1 MGSRRH
7 NDAGA
12 IRLRR
17 HLTASRN
24 RASVSKSS
32 PSPLPHW
39 EISSACGRSHVPRLS
54 TILLT
59 CLLTGLSL
67 AVAAAP
73 LFAHEIAIMKSANI
87 APYNQAV
94 NGFKSSMPGGTTFIE
109 YDLKGDP
116 DAGRH
121 YASKIRASGA
131 DLVLAVGS
139 KAAIAARLEILDIPI
154 VYCMV
159 LHPEKYDLKA
169 PHIAGVSSTIP
180 IGQQLS
186 HLRAVLPNLKRIGYL
201 YDPDKTPPFS
211 GDATNQAR
219 QLGFVFIDR
228 QVRTEEQVPT
238 ALRELLSEVD
248 ALWLTSDS
256 TVLTEESFSFLLSAA
271 FKRNVPVIGFD
282 PEFVRKGALISF
294 WIDSAD
300 VGRGAAHLAQTILAG
315 SAVPSSKA
323 FLPKPRMSLNR
334 GTAEYLGITIP
345 PSVLSLADE
354 VR

>member
-1 MGSRRH
+1 MKPE
-7 NDAGA
+7 
-12 IRLRR
+12 
-17 HLTASRN
+17 TRN
-24 RASVSKSS
+24 SF
-32 PSPLPHW
+32 PQW
-39 EISSACGRSHVPRLS
+39 EIARLQGRSHVLRLS
-54 TILLT
+54 TIQLT
-59 CLLTGLSL
+59 RFSLACLLAGLS
-67 AVAAAP
+67 VALSVAP
-73 LFAHEIAIMKSANI
+73 LNAHEVAIMKSANI
-87 APYNQAV
+87 APYNQAIS
-94 NGFKSSMPGGTTFIE
+94 GFKSSMPSETTFVE

-116 DAGRH
+116 DAGRK

-154 VYCMV
+154 VYSMV
-159 LHPEKYDLKA
+159 LHPAKYDLRA
-169 PHIAGVSSTIP
+169 PNIAGVSSSIP

-186 HLRAVLPNLKRIGYL
+186 HLRALMPNLKRIGYL

-211 GDATNQAR
+211 NDATNQAR
-219 QLGFVFIDR
+219 QLGITFIDR

-256 TVLTEESFSFLLSAA
+256 TVLTQESFSFLLSAA
-271 FKRNVPVIGFD
+271 FERRVPVIGFD

-294 WIDSAD
+294 WVDSTD

-315 SAVPSSKA
+315 SPVSSSKA
-323 FLPKPRMSLNR
+323 LLPKQRMSLNR
-334 GTAEYLGITIP
+334 GTAEYLGIAIP